1 MEAFKNPLTPD
12 KEKEYI
18 NRCISGDNEA
28 RRVLIEYNLR
38 LVAHIVKKYSSS
50 VRDPEDLLS
59 IGTIGLIKAIDSY
72 KPEKGC
78 KLAGYAAKCIENE
91 LLMNLRQEKKKSR
104 EVSMYEPIGT
114 DKEGNEIV
122 IMDIIST
129 SESCPLEKLITED
142 HLNHLP
148 SCMNQI
154 LTPREY
160 HIIQMRYGILGEAP
174 LTQKETAKILGISR
188 SYVSRIEK
196 RALCKLRGCL
206 DK

>member
-78 KLAGYAAKCIENE
+78 KLAGYAAKCIAGGGR
-91 LLMNLRQEKKKSR
+91 RQIYDAYR
-104 EVSMYEPIGT
+104 NFVHVAVPRT
-114 DKEGNEIV
+114 LQLF
-122 IMDIIST
+122 
-129 SESCPLEKLITED
+129 SC
-142 HLNHLP
+142 
-148 SCMNQI
+148 CGM
-154 LTPREY
+154 
-160 HIIQMRYGILGEAP
+160 
-174 LTQKETAKILGISR
+174 
-188 SYVSRIEK
+188 
-196 RALCKLRGCL
+196 
-206 DK
+206 

>member
-1 MEAFKNPLTPD
+1 METFKNPLTPD

-18 NRCISGDNEA
+18 NLCMEGDANA
-28 RRVLIEYNLR
+28 RSALIEYNLR
-38 LVAHIVKKYSSS
+38 LVAHMVKKYSTS

-72 KPEKGC
+72 NPDKGC

-91 LLMNLRQEKKKSR
+91 LLMSLRQEKKKNR

-122 IMDIIST
+122 IMDVISA
-129 SESCPLEKLITED
+129 SGICPLEKLINED
-142 HLNHLP
+142 HLIKLP
-148 SCMNQI
+148 SCMDKI
-154 LTPREY
+154 LSPREY
-160 HIIQMRYGILGEAP
+160 RIIQMRYGLSGNPP
-174 LTQKETAKILGISR
+174 LTQKETAKHLGISR

-196 RALCKLRGCL
+196 RALGKLRGCL